1 MFDTQKP
8 ALILLGKIA
17 EDTAVRAFIEAAEE
31 DELQSYARAL
41 AALLQAGMQQNFAG
55 YLAQKIC
62 RDDNLFARTAY
73 TGEVGEDLRA
83 AFAHDLQ
90 VLQALAER
98 ADELPA
104 GIAAAVREGFPRIG
118 KGEAGAPFG
127 KDWSAPETVDALAAY
142 FRQKGFGKFIDNR
155 AFYFEGGQLVPVRN
169 APAVTLADLKDYE
182 EEKRIVEDNIVS
194 FVRGLPYSDML
205 LYGDKGTGKSS
216 TVHAMLNKYAPQGLR
231 AAELTKE
238 KVGQI
243 NEVKELLASLPF
255 RFILFIDDL
264 SLEERDEKVTALKAG
279 LEGSMHEKSANVMIV
294 ATSNR
299 RHIVKENFSDRD
311 NSVHAR
317 DTMEEQL
324 SLSDRFGLTVCFSS
338 TGKKEYLSII
348 RQLAADD
355 KIEMDDER
363 LCALA
368 ERWALVKGGR
378 SPRRARQFIDY
389 LFSCQAK
396 GTEILI

>member
-17 EDTAVRAFIEAAEE
+17 EDAAVRAFIEAAEG
-31 DELQSYARAL
+31 DDLQSYARAL

-73 TGEVGEDLRA
+73 TGEAGADLRA
-83 AFAHDLQ
+83 AFAHDLK

-127 KDWSAPETVDALAAY
+127 KDWSSPETVDALAAY

-231 AAELTKE
+231 AAELPK
-238 KVGQI
+238 
-243 NEVKELLASLPF
+243 
-255 RFILFIDDL
+255 
-264 SLEERDEKVTALKAG
+264 
-279 LEGSMHEKSANVMIV
+279 
-294 ATSNR
+294 R
-299 RHIVKENFSDRD
+299 R
-311 NSVHAR
+311 
-317 DTMEEQL
+317 
-324 SLSDRFGLTVCFSS
+324 
-338 TGKKEYLSII
+338 
-348 RQLAADD
+348 
-355 KIEMDDER
+355 
-363 LCALA
+363 
-368 ERWALVKGGR
+368 WGR
-378 SPRRARQFIDY
+378 STR
-389 LFSCQAK
+389 
-396 GTEILI
+396 